1 MEIAHLID
9 HTILKPDCHVSDV
22 KRVCEEAMEHNFA
35 AVCVPPF
42 YVKDAGSLLVDSG
55 VKIATVAGFPFGYQP
70 SASKVET
77 IKRAIEEGASELDV
91 VINLCALK
99 NGNWNYISNELESL
113 TMACHMRGKL
123 VKVILETG
131 LLSQEEVLKVCE
143 ICAKLE
149 VDFVKTSTGFNG
161 QGATIEA
168 VQLLRS
174 ALPTSIKVKASGG
187 IRERAFAEQL
197 IEAGAARIG
206 TSSGVQ
212 IVKS

>member
-9 HTILKPDCHVSDV
+9 HTILKADCHIDDV
-22 KRVCEEAMEHNFA
+22 KRTCEEAVEHGFA

-42 YVKDAGSLLVDSG
+42 YVKDAGSHLVDSG
-55 VKIATVAGFPFGYQP
+55 VKIATVVGFPFGYEP

-113 TMACHMRGKL
+113 TMACHMRGKI
-123 VKVILETG
+123 VKVIIETG
-131 LLSQEEVLKVCE
+131 LLNEEEVLKVCE

-161 QGATIEA
+161 QGATLEA
-168 VQLLRS
+168 VQLLR
-174 ALPTSIKVKASGG
+174 ANLPKSIKVKASGG
-187 IRERAFAEQL
+187 IRERVFAEQL
-197 IEAGAARIG
+197 IEAGADRIG
-206 TSSGVQ
+206 TSSGVRL
-212 IVKS
+212 IKD